1 MSSLATLFL
10 FCISRSAA
18 AVGGAGG
25 CKGDVGGDARWPLAP
40 PPMVPPFIYW
50 FDSSLCLTPRRA
62 GDVAS
67 LAALACRRVCVPSAL
82 AAVDE
87 RIAATQSALD
97 VPRLAAICEDRR
109 VQRLDCED

>member
-1 MSSLATLFL
+1 MAAG
-10 FCISRSAA
+10 AA
-18 AVGGAGG
+18 AHGVT
-25 CKGDVGGDARWPLAP
+25 VHLPSLSRAR
-40 PPMVPPFIYW
+40 
-50 FDSSLCLTPRRA
+50 FDLWGA